1 VIPEVPRPL
10 IRPMLIVCPNC
21 ATSYDVDV
29 ASLRPDGRRV
39 RCVRCR
45 TIWHAELPHE
55 EKLIAAAEALAPVR
69 AAIAAVAEAATAE
82 AAVTADRPAEQFD
95 AAGGAE
101 AAAVAEATSDP
112 SVVPPP
118 SGSGDGA
125 EFPAVAEDSS
135 VEVESPPIAPGEAEG
150 DRPPIDIEADSNVPP
165 SSEPLEDIET
175 IAARRYPREGKRWR
189 LQWPLSWLQSGIM
202 ALIVANAIVISW
214 RDDFVRAMPQTASF
228 YAWLDLPV
236 NIRGLDFENLATTT
250 EQHEGVP
257 ILVIGGNIINVT
269 GKTETVP
276 HLRFAVRNAA
286 RQEIYAWT
294 AVPPLAMLPS
304 GRGVAFHTRLASP
317 PPDAHDVVVRFL
329 NRNDVLAGAR

>member
-1 VIPEVPRPL
+1 
-10 IRPMLIVCPNC
+10 MLIVCPNC

-45 TIWHAELPHE
+45 MIWHAELPNE
-55 EKLIAAAEALAPVR
+55 EKLIAAADALAPVR
-69 AAIAAVAEAATAE
+69 RAVEAVAEVATA
-82 AAVTADRPAEQFD
+82 DPPAEQFD
-95 AAGGAE
+95 AARGAE
-101 AAAVAEATSDP
+101 AAPAAEPKPDP
-112 SVVPPP
+112 FVVPPP
-118 SGSGDGA
+118 PGSPDGA
-125 EFPAVAEDSS
+125 ESPVVAEDSS
-135 VEVESPPIAPGEAEG
+135 VEVESPSIAPGEAE
-150 DRPPIDIEADSNVPP
+150 DDQPPIDIEADSNVAP
-165 SSEPLEDIET
+165 SPEPLEDIET

-189 LQWPLSWLQSGIM
+189 LQWPLSRLQSGIM

-257 ILVIGGNIINVT
+257 ILVIGGNIVNIT
-269 GKTETVP
+269 GRTETVP

-294 AVPPLAMLPS
+294 AVPPLAMLPP
-304 GRGVAFHTRLASP
+304 GRGVAFHSRLASP

>member
-1 VIPEVPRPL
+1 
-10 IRPMLIVCPNC
+10 MLIVCPNC

-55 EKLIAAAEALAPVR
+55 ERLIAAAEALAPVR
-69 AAIAAVAEAATAE
+69 RAVEAVAEAVTAVAAATADSPEEQFE
-82 AAVTADRPAEQFD
+82 AAPSAEPN
-95 AAGGAE
+95 
-101 AAAVAEATSDP
+101 SDP
-112 SVVPPP
+112 FVVPPP
-118 SGSGDGA
+118 SDSPDAA
-125 EFPAVAEDSS
+125 ESPAVAEDSS

-150 DRPPIDIEADSNVPP
+150 DQPPIDIEADLNVPP
-165 SSEPLEDIET
+165 SPEPLEDIET
-175 IAARRYPREGKRWR
+175 IAARRYPREGKRMR
-189 LQWPLSWLQSGIM
+189 LRWPLSRLQSGIM

-257 ILVIGGNIINVT
+257 ILVIGGNIVNIT
-269 GKTETVP
+269 GRTEIVP

>member
-1 VIPEVPRPL
+1 
-10 IRPMLIVCPNC
+10 MLIVCPNC

-45 TIWHAELPHE
+45 MIWHAELPHE
-55 EKLIAAAEALAPVR
+55 ERLIAAADALAPVR
-69 AAIAAVAEAATAE
+69 RAVEAVAEVATA
-82 AAVTADRPAEQFD
+82 DPPAEQFD
-95 AAGGAE
+95 AARGAE
-101 AAAVAEATSDP
+101 AAPAAEPKPDP
-112 SVVPPP
+112 FVVPPP
-118 SGSGDGA
+118 SGSPDGA
-125 EFPAVAEDSS
+125 ESPVVAEDSS
-135 VEVESPPIAPGEAEG
+135 VEVESPSIAPGEAE
-150 DRPPIDIEADSNVPP
+150 DDQPPIDIEADSNVAP
-165 SSEPLEDIET
+165 SPEPLEDIET

-189 LQWPLSWLQSGIM
+189 LQWPLSRLQSGIM

-257 ILVIGGNIINVT
+257 ILVIGGNIVNIT
-269 GKTETVP
+269 GRTETVP

-294 AVPPLAMLPS
+294 AVPPLAMLPP
-304 GRGVAFHTRLASP
+304 GRGVAFHSRLASP

>member
-1 VIPEVPRPL
+1 
-10 IRPMLIVCPNC
+10 MLIVCPNC

-45 TIWHAELPHE
+45 TVWHAELPHNE
-55 EKLIAAAEALAPVR
+55 QLMAAAEALAPVR
-69 AAIAAVAEAATAE
+69 RAVEAVAEVAGAE
-82 AAVTADRPAEQFD
+82 AAFAAESAAEQFD
-95 AAGGAE
+95 ATASGETASRGPA
-101 AAAVAEATSDP
+101 SDP
-112 SVVPPP
+112 FLVPPP
-118 SGSGDGA
+118 SDAPDAA
-125 EFPAVAEDSS
+125 ESPVVAEDSS

-150 DRPPIDIEADSNVPP
+150 DQPPIDVPP
-165 SSEPLEDIET
+165 SPEPLEDIET
-175 IAARRYPREGKRWR
+175 IAARRYPLHGKRRR
-189 LQWPLSWLQSGIM
+189 LHWPLSRLQSGIL

-228 YAWLDLPV
+228 YAWLGLPV
-236 NIRGLDFENLATTT
+236 NIRGLEFENLATTT

-257 ILVIGGNIINVT
+257 ILVIGGNIVNVT
-269 GKTETVP
+269 GRIQTVP

-294 AVPPLAMLPS
+294 AVPPLVMLPS

-329 NRNDVLAGAR
+329 NRNDLLAGAR